1 MSKSTQTQ
9 DATGDPLSLVQKSL
23 YEKRQK
29 IYPRETNGIFS
40 SVRRAIACLIIAG
53 FIGLPWLQWQGQQ
66 AFLIDLPGRKFTILW
81 WTFWPQ
87 DFIYAAVLA
96 ILAVLAL
103 FFFTA
108 LAGRLWCGYSCPQ
121 TVWTEAFIW
130 VERLIEGSRT
140 QQIKL
145 DKSANNLNKVAKKI
159 SKHLVW
165 LAIAV
170 LTGFAFAG
178 YFTPVRDLTFQL
190 VGGDLSFWQGFW
202 LLFYS
207 AATYGNAGWMRE
219 QVCLYM
225 CPYARLQSAMLD
237 RNSLVI
243 SYDPKRGEP
252 RGGRSRQQDPK
263 SLALGECIDCT
274 LCAQVCPTGID
285 IRDGLQYQCIGCA
298 ACIDVCNQVM
308 DKMNYPRGLIRYTTE
323 NALMGLPSQILRPR
337 MMIYGFLLS
346 ALSVGL
352 LAAVVL
358 RVPLELDIIRDRN
371 LLYVETVQ
379 GEIENVYTLK
389 IINMDKEQH
398 EYLLTIEGSDG
409 IRVAQTDNII
419 VKAGE
424 ILEYPVRVSIPKKA
438 ISSRNQALHFR
449 LQALD
454 RPRLR
459 VTEVGRFLAPNG

>member
-1 MSKSTQTQ
+1 
-9 DATGDPLSLVQKSL
+9 
-23 YEKRQK
+23 
-29 IYPRETNGIFS
+29 
-40 SVRRAIACLIIAG
+40 
-53 FIGLPWLQWQGQQ
+53 
-66 AFLIDLPGRKFTILW
+66 
-81 WTFWPQ
+81 
-87 DFIYAAVLA
+87 
-96 ILAVLAL
+96 
-103 FFFTA
+103 
-108 LAGRLWCGYSCPQ
+108 
-121 TVWTEAFIW
+121 
-130 VERLIEGSRT
+130 
-140 QQIKL
+140 
-145 DKSANNLNKVAKKI
+145 
-159 SKHLVW
+159 KHLVW

-389 IINMDKEQH
+389 IINMDKAQH

>member
-1 MSKSTQTQ
+1 MSQSTQTE
-9 DATGDPLSLVQKSL
+9 DTSGDPLSLVPQSL

-40 SVRRAIACLIIAG
+40 SIRRSVAFLIIAG
-53 FIGLPWLQWQGQQ
+53 FVCLPWLQWQGRQ
-66 AFLIDLPGRKFTILW
+66 AILIDLPGRKFNILW

-87 DFIYAAVLA
+87 DFIYAAVFA

-140 QQIKL
+140 QQMKL
-145 DKSANNLNKVAKKI
+145 DKSANNLNKVSKKI

-165 LAIAV
+165 IAIAL

-178 YFTPVRDLTFQL
+178 YFTPVRELTFQL
-190 VGGDLSFWQGFW
+190 IAGDLSFWQGFW
-202 LLFYS
+202 LLFYGV
-207 AATYGNAGWMRE
+207 ATYGNAGWMRE

-243 SYDPKRGEP
+243 SYDSQRGEP
-252 RGGRSRQQDPK
+252 RGGRSRQQDPQE
-263 SLALGECIDCT
+263 LALGECIDCT
-274 LCAQVCPTGID
+274 LCTQVCPTGID
-285 IRDGLQYQCIGCA
+285 IREGLQYQCIGCA

-323 NALMGLPSQILRPR
+323 NALMGLPSKILRPR

-346 ALSVGL
+346 TLSVGL
-352 LAAVVL
+352 LAAVL
-358 RVPLELDIIRDRN
+358 FRVPLELDIIRDRN
-371 LLYVETVQ
+371 LLYVETAQ

-389 IINMDKEQH
+389 IINMDKVPH
-398 EYLLTIEGSDG
+398 DYLLTIEGSDG
-409 IRVAQTDNII
+409 VRVAEAENIN
-419 VKAGE
+419 VKAGQ
-424 ILEYPVRVSIPKKA
+424 ILEYPVRVSITKDA
-438 ISSRNQALHFR
+438 ISNRNQALYFR

-459 VTEVGRFLAPNG
+459 VTEVGRFLAPSG

>member
-159 SKHLVW
+159 SKHLV
-165 LAIAV
+165 
-170 LTGFAFAG
+170 
-178 YFTPVRDLTFQL
+178 
-190 VGGDLSFWQGFW
+190 
-202 LLFYS
+202 
-207 AATYGNAGWMRE
+207 
-219 QVCLYM
+219 
-225 CPYARLQSAMLD
+225 
-237 RNSLVI
+237 
-243 SYDPKRGEP
+243 
-252 RGGRSRQQDPK
+252 
-263 SLALGECIDCT
+263 
-274 LCAQVCPTGID
+274 
-285 IRDGLQYQCIGCA
+285 
-298 ACIDVCNQVM
+298 
-308 DKMNYPRGLIRYTTE
+308 
-323 NALMGLPSQILRPR
+323 
-337 MMIYGFLLS
+337 
-346 ALSVGL
+346 
-352 LAAVVL
+352 
-358 RVPLELDIIRDRN
+358 
-371 LLYVETVQ
+371 
-379 GEIENVYTLK
+379 
-389 IINMDKEQH
+389 
-398 EYLLTIEGSDG
+398 
-409 IRVAQTDNII
+409 
-419 VKAGE
+419 
-424 ILEYPVRVSIPKKA
+424 
-438 ISSRNQALHFR
+438 
-449 LQALD
+449 
-454 RPRLR
+454 
-459 VTEVGRFLAPNG
+459 